1 MSVAWYRKRRRE
13 NFKRRDDNFRRDHGG
28 RHEPFIVQERPYG
41 ELNRYQKKLIIVVC
55 RVFEQD
61 GAERMIEELDKL
73 QYCSLET
80 ALRVAREGGY
90 EPQKNK
96 EEDTMPKAIMSEDTL
111 LDIIR
116 MYNDGVK
123 PAELAERF
131 GFDVTQIKNKLAKAK
146 IHNKYKYLFTDKTEK
161 TTDEQDKRFEEIL
174 DSVNAGA
181 EQQENGAKQPENV
194 AECPETDIDRAA
206 EAINAYLE
214 EKRLTGDITETEAMQ
229 EQAKTFTATGEGLIE
244 AVDGMLLIEGQDIT
258 EAISEQ
264 LAENFIGTF
273 YGSVTIH
280 FEVLPERKVL
290 RFNVG

>member
-1 MSVAWYRKRRRE
+1 MIKSYNRRSFQDRFAENKLFRKNRSEHRQ
-13 NFKRRDDNFRRDHGG
+13 
-28 RHEPFIVQERPYG
+28 EPFVVR
-41 ELNRYQKKLIIVVC
+41 ELPIEKLTKYQKKLIIVVC

-90 EPQKNK
+90 EPQK

-131 GFDVTQIKNKLAKAK
+131 GFDVTQIKNKLARAK
-146 IHNKYKYLFTDKTEK
+146 IHSRYKYLFTDKTEK

-181 EQQENGAKQPENV
+181 KKPEEPEQTEN
-194 AECPETDIDRAA
+194 DIDRAA
-206 EAINAYLE
+206 DAIDNYLSEKNLTADMNE
-214 EKRLTGDITETEAMQ
+214 EK
-229 EQAKTFTATGEGLIE
+229 EQQHPKVFTATGEGLIE
-244 AVDGMLLIEGQDIT
+244 AVDGMLLIEGQDISK
-258 EAISEQ
+258 AISEQ

>member
-1 MSVAWYRKRRRE
+1 MSVAWYRKRQRE
-13 NFKRRDDNFRRDHGG
+13 NFKRRDDNFRQDHGG

-55 RVFEQD
+55 RMFAKEGD
-61 GAERMIEELDKL
+61 ARLCDELDKL

-90 EPQKNK
+90 EPQK

-123 PAELAERF
+123 PAGLAERF

-181 EQQENGAKQPENV
+181 KKPEEPEQTEN
-194 AECPETDIDRAA
+194 DIDRAA
-206 EAINAYLE
+206 DAIDNYLSEKNLTADMNE
-214 EKRLTGDITETEAMQ
+214 EK
-229 EQAKTFTATGEGLIE
+229 EQQHPKVFTATGEGLIE
-244 AVDGMLLIEGQDIT
+244 AVDGMLLIEGQDISK
-258 EAISEQ
+258 AISEQ

>member
-1 MSVAWYRKRRRE
+1 MSKQYNRRSFQDKFAENKLFRE
-13 NFKRRDDNFRRDHGG
+13 NRSEHRQ
-28 RHEPFIVQERPYG
+28 EPFVVR
-41 ELNRYQKKLIIVVC
+41 ELPIEKLTKYQKKLIIVVC

-90 EPQKNK
+90 EPQKGENI
-96 EEDTMPKAIMSEDTL
+96 MPKAIITEETL
-111 LDIIR
+111 LEIIR
-116 MYNDGVK
+116 LYNEGMK
-123 PAELAERF
+123 PTELAERYSLN
-131 GFDVTQIKNKLAKAK
+131 NKQVSNMLNKAK
-146 IHNKYKYLFTDKTEK
+146 NDSKYKHLFTGKAEE
-161 TTDEQDKRFEEIL
+161 TTDDKKFEEIL

-181 EQQENGAKQPENV
+181 KKPEEPEQTEN
-194 AECPETDIDRAA
+194 DIDRAA
-206 EAINAYLE
+206 DAIDNYLSEKNLTADMNE
-214 EKRLTGDITETEAMQ
+214 EK
-229 EQAKTFTATGEGLIE
+229 EQQHPKVFTATGEGLIE
-244 AVDGMLLIEGQDIT
+244 AVDGMLLIEGQDISK
-258 EAISEQ
+258 AISEQ

>member
-13 NFKRRDDNFRRDHGG
+13 NFKRRDDNFRQDHGG

-55 RVFEQD
+55 RMFAKEGD
-61 GAERMIEELDKL
+61 ARLCDELDKL

-90 EPQKNK
+90 EPQK

-123 PAELAERF
+123 PAGLAERF

-181 EQQENGAKQPENV
+181 KKPEEPEQTEN
-194 AECPETDIDRAA
+194 DIDRAA
-206 EAINAYLE
+206 DAIDNYLSEKNLTADMNE
-214 EKRLTGDITETEAMQ
+214 EK
-229 EQAKTFTATGEGLIE
+229 EQQHPKVFTATGEGLIE
-244 AVDGMLLIEGQDIT
+244 AVDGMLLIEGQDISK
-258 EAISEQ
+258 AISEQ

-290 RFNVG
+290 RFNAG

>member
-13 NFKRRDDNFRRDHGG
+13 NFKRRDDNFRQDHGG

-55 RVFEQD
+55 RMFAKEGD
-61 GAERMIEELDKL
+61 ARLCDELDKL

-90 EPQKNK
+90 EPQK

-161 TTDEQDKRFEEIL
+161 TTDEQDKRFEEIIS
-174 DSVNAGA
+174 SVDAGA
-181 EQQENGAKQPENV
+181 KPKAKEP
-194 AECPETDIDRAA
+194 
-206 EAINAYLE
+206 
-214 EKRLTGDITETEAMQ
+214 

-244 AVDGMLLIEGQDIT
+244 AVDGMLLIEGQDISK
-258 EAISEQ
+258 AISEQ

-290 RFNVG
+290 RFNIGG

>member
-55 RVFEQD
+55 RMFAKEGD
-61 GAERMIEELDKL
+61 ARLCEELDKL

-131 GFDVTQIKNKLAKAK
+131 GFDVTQINNKLARAK
-146 IHNKYKYLFTDKTEK
+146 IHSRYKYLFTDKTEK

-181 EQQENGAKQPENV
+181 KKPEEPEQTEN
-194 AECPETDIDRAA
+194 DIDRAA
-206 EAINAYLE
+206 DAIDNYLSEKNLTADMNE
-214 EKRLTGDITETEAMQ
+214 EK
-229 EQAKTFTATGEGLIE
+229 EQQHPKVFTATGEGLIE
-244 AVDGMLLIEGQDIT
+244 AVDGMLLIEGQDISK
-258 EAISEQ
+258 AISEQ